1 MFLHLF
7 ASGFSFAGH
16 FRLFFGGCTNLKD
29 CAREHLNCHM
39 VVAEK
44 VSEQIVMMTAPEMIV
59 EAREQVLTMTAPAPG
74 GLSEI
79 HHSQG
84 L

>member
-1 MFLHLF
+1 MV
-7 ASGFSFAGH
+7 AEVNWE
-16 FRLFFGGCTNLKD
+16 GCHHRD
-29 CAREHLNCHM
+29 RWSSVHPNCRM

-44 VSEQIVMMTAPEMIV
+44 VSEQVVTMTAPETIV

-79 HHSQG
+79 HHSRG

>member
-1 MFLHLF
+1 
-7 ASGFSFAGH
+7 
-16 FRLFFGGCTNLKD
+16 
-29 CAREHLNCHM
+29 M
-39 VVAEK
+39 VVAGK
-44 VSEQIVMMTAPEMIV
+44 VSEQVVMMTAPETIV
-59 EAREQVLTMTAPAPG
+59 EAREQVLTMAAPAPG

>member
-1 MFLHLF
+1 
-7 ASGFSFAGH
+7 
-16 FRLFFGGCTNLKD
+16 
-29 CAREHLNCHM
+29 M

-44 VSEQIVMMTAPEMIV
+44 VSEQVVTLTALEMIV
-59 EAREQVLTMTAPAPG
+59 EVREQVPTMIAPAPG

-79 HHSQG
+79 HHSWG

>member
-1 MFLHLF
+1 
-7 ASGFSFAGH
+7 
-16 FRLFFGGCTNLKD
+16 
-29 CAREHLNCHM
+29 M

-44 VSEQIVMMTAPEMIV
+44 VSKQVVTMTAPEMIV
-59 EAREQVLTMTAPAPG
+59 EAREQVLTMMAPTPG

-79 HHSQG
+79 HHSRG

>member
-1 MFLHLF
+1 
-7 ASGFSFAGH
+7 
-16 FRLFFGGCTNLKD
+16 
-29 CAREHLNCHM
+29 M

-44 VSEQIVMMTAPEMIV
+44 VSELVVMMTAPETIV
-59 EAREQVLTMTAPAPG
+59 EAREQVLTMAALATG

-79 HHSQG
+79 HHSRG

>member
-1 MFLHLF
+1 
-7 ASGFSFAGH
+7 
-16 FRLFFGGCTNLKD
+16 
-29 CAREHLNCHM
+29 M
-39 VVAEK
+39 VLVEK
-44 VSEQIVMMTAPEMIV
+44 VSEQVVTMTTLETIVEAHEQVLTMMAPETIV

-79 HHSQG
+79 HHSRG

>member
-1 MFLHLF
+1 
-7 ASGFSFAGH
+7 
-16 FRLFFGGCTNLKD
+16 
-29 CAREHLNCHM
+29 M

-44 VSEQIVMMTAPEMIV
+44 VSEQVVTMMAPETIV
-59 EAREQVLTMTAPAPG
+59 EAREQVLTTAAMALG

-79 HHSQG
+79 HHSRG

>member
-1 MFLHLF
+1 
-7 ASGFSFAGH
+7 
-16 FRLFFGGCTNLKD
+16 
-29 CAREHLNCHM
+29 M
-39 VVAEK
+39 VLAEK
-44 VSEQIVMMTAPEMIV
+44 VSEQVVVMMALETIV
-59 EAREQVLTMTAPAPG
+59 EAREQVLMMTAPAPG

>member
-1 MFLHLF
+1 
-7 ASGFSFAGH
+7 
-16 FRLFFGGCTNLKD
+16 
-29 CAREHLNCHM
+29 M

-44 VSEQIVMMTAPEMIV
+44 VSEQVVPMTAPE
-59 EAREQVLTMTAPAPG
+59 TMAALAPG

>member
-1 MFLHLF
+1 
-7 ASGFSFAGH
+7 
-16 FRLFFGGCTNLKD
+16 
-29 CAREHLNCHM
+29 M

-44 VSEQIVMMTAPEMIV
+44 VSEQVVLMTALE
-59 EAREQVLTMTAPAPG
+59 TMAAPAPG

-79 HHSQG
+79 HHSRG

>member
-1 MFLHLF
+1 
-7 ASGFSFAGH
+7 
-16 FRLFFGGCTNLKD
+16 
-29 CAREHLNCHM
+29 M

-44 VSEQIVMMTAPEMIV
+44 VSVQVVTMTAPETIV
-59 EAREQVLTMTAPAPG
+59 EAREQVLTMASPSLG

-79 HHSQG
+79 HHSRG

>member
-1 MFLHLF
+1 
-7 ASGFSFAGH
+7 
-16 FRLFFGGCTNLKD
+16 
-29 CAREHLNCHM
+29 M
-39 VVAEK
+39 VLAEK
-44 VSEQIVMMTAPEMIV
+44 VSKHVVTMMALETIV
-59 EAREQVLTMTAPAPG
+59 EAREKVLMMTAPTPG

>member
-1 MFLHLF
+1 MVVEVNWE
-7 ASGFSFAGH
+7 
-16 FRLFFGGCTNLKD
+16 GCHHRDL
-29 CAREHLNCHM
+29 M

-44 VSEQIVMMTAPEMIV
+44 VSEQVLPMTVPEMM
-59 EAREQVLTMTAPAPG
+59 AAPAPG

-79 HHSQG
+79 HHSRG

>member
-1 MFLHLF
+1 
-7 ASGFSFAGH
+7 
-16 FRLFFGGCTNLKD
+16 
-29 CAREHLNCHM
+29 M

-44 VSEQIVMMTAPEMIV
+44 VSEQVVLMTALE
-59 EAREQVLTMTAPAPG
+59 TMAAPALG

-79 HHSQG
+79 HHSRG

>member
-1 MFLHLF
+1 MV
-7 ASGFSFAGH
+7 AEVNWE
-16 FRLFFGGCTNLKD
+16 GCHHRD
-29 CAREHLNCHM
+29 RWSSVHPNCRM

-44 VSEQIVMMTAPEMIV
+44 VSEQVVLMTAPEMM
-59 EAREQVLTMTAPAPG
+59 AAPAPG

-79 HHSQG
+79 HHSRG